1 MNPLQRYFPEFTQRQ
16 LALFAQLEPLYR
28 SWNERLNL
36 ISRKDIEHLMLHHV
50 LHSLAVAKV
59 LRFQPEAEIL
69 DLGTGGGFPGI
80 PLAIAFP
87 QARFLLI
94 DGTQKKI
101 RAVQAIL
108 QELQLPNATAQA
120 IRAEELKGR
129 RFDFVLARAVA
140 PLERLLHW
148 SRPLLRKQLRHALP
162 NGLLVLK
169 GGNIQSEIEA
179 LPPGE
184 FVELFPISDFFQEER
199 FQDKYVVYVQG

>member
-1 MNPLQRYFPEFTQRQ
+1 MNLLQRYFPDFTAEQR
-16 LALFAQLEPLYR
+16 ALFARLQPLYR

-36 ISRKDIEHLMLHHV
+36 ISRKDIEQLMLHHV
-50 LHSLAVAKV
+50 LHSLAIAKV
-59 LRFQPEAEIL
+59 LRFQPGAEIL

-108 QELQLPNATAQA
+108 EELQLPNARAQA
-120 IRAEELKGR
+120 VRAEALRGH

-140 PLERLLHW
+140 PLPRLLSW
-148 SRPLLRKQLRHALP
+148 SRPLLHKRQRHALP
-162 NGLLVLK
+162 NGLLALK
-169 GGNIQSEIEA
+169 GGDIQPEIEA

-184 FVELFPISDFFQEER
+184 FVELFPISDFFEEER
-199 FQDKYVVYVQG
+199 FQDKFVVYVQG